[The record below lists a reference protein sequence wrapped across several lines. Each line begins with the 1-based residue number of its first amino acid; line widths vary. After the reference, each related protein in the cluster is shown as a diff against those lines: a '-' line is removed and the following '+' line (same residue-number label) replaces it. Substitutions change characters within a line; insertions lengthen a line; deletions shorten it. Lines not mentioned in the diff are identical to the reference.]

1 MMMEHASRRLRAAP
15 AQRAANVRTGLILL
29 SIAMVFFG
37 GFFVVRYAGRSA
49 AGIGVLG
56 LAILGFLL
64 VAIVRHVR
72 R

>member
-1 MMMEHASRRLRAAP
+1 MMEHASRRVRPAP
-15 AQRAANVRTGLILL
+15 AQRGANVRIALILL

-37 GFFVVRYAGRSA
+37 GVIIVRYAGGSS

-56 LAILGFLL
+56 LAIIGFLL
-64 VAIVRHVR
+64 VAILRDVR

>member
-1 MMMEHASRRLRAAP
+1 MMEHASRRVRPAP
-15 AQRAANVRTGLILL
+15 AQRGANVRTALILL

-37 GFFVVRYAGRSA
+37 GVIVVRYAAGSS

-56 LAILGFLL
+56 LAIIGFLL
-64 VAIVRHVR
+64 VAILRDVR

>member
-1 MMMEHASRRLRAAP
+1 MEHASKRVRSAP
-15 AQRAANVRTGLILL
+15 AQRGANVRTALILL

-37 GFFVVRYAGRSA
+37 GFIVVRYADGSS